1 MKPLKELALKIV
13 TWPGVTAPF
22 QPLMRDSATIFMLHR
37 FANQQTGSPGIDPA
51 YVRSGL
57 EYLRRRKY
65 SMLPLGEIFKRL
77 SEGIPLRRCVGFT
90 IDDGYLDHATVAAPL
105 FAALDCPVTTFL
117 ATGFL
122 DQQLWLWWDIIEH
135 IFRQTTRSEIGLQ
148 LSASELKYSL
158 GTPASRSAAQ
168 ADFVRR
174 CKLLPNEVKLA
185 VIAQLGDSAEVEIP
199 DQAPPQYAP
208 MSWDQARA
216 CERQGM
222 SFGPHTVTHPILAR
236 TDDAQSHRELEL
248 SWARLRQ
255 ELADPVP
262 VFCYPNGELTDFG
275 SREIATLRR
284 IGLAGAVVGVPGHA
298 TGREFAASESGP
310 FTVRRFSFPV
320 SLPKLVQYASGVE
333 RFKSLVRG
341 RY

>member
-1 MKPLKELALKIV
+1 LKPLKELALKIV
-13 TWPGVTAPF
+13 TWPGVTAPL

-37 FANQQTGSPGIDPA
+37 FANEQTGSPGIDPV

-57 EYLRRRKY
+57 EYLRSRKY
-65 SMLPLGEIFKRL
+65 SMLPLGEIFRRL
-77 SEGIPLRRCVGFT
+77 SQGIPLRRCVGFT
-90 IDDGYLDHATVAAPL
+90 IDDGYLDHATVAAPV

-122 DQQLWLWWDIIEH
+122 DHQLWLWWDIIEH
-135 IFRQTTRSEIGLQ
+135 IFRQTRRSEIRLK
-148 LSASELKYSL
+148 LSGSELKYSL

-168 ADFVRR
+168 ADFVGR
-174 CKLLPNEVKLA
+174 CKLLPNDLKLA
-185 VIAQLGDSAEVEIP
+185 EIAQLASSAEVEIP
-199 DQAPPQYAP
+199 DQPPPQYAP

-216 CERQGM
+216 CERHGM

-236 TDDAQSHRELEL
+236 TDDAQSLRELEQ
-248 SWARLRQ
+248 SWARLQ
-255 ELADPVP
+255 EELTDPLP

-298 TGREFAASESGP
+298 TGRDFAASEKAP
-310 FTVRRFSFPV
+310 FMVRRFSFPA
-320 SLPKLVQYASGVE
+320 SLPKIVQYASGVE
-333 RFKSLVRG
+333 RLKALVRG